1 MSTNHT
7 PSAPAPDLDTLKL
20 FVEGHH
26 RLAIDALNR
35 LVSLATAAKHCAGDD
50 SLAAQLVDII
60 HDEAS
65 AAAEAISEDWA
76 DIITRCNW
84 EGEK

>member
-1 MSTNHT
+1 MSKHT
-7 PSAPAPDLDTLKL
+7 TGAPAPDLDTLKL

-26 RLAIDALNR
+26 RLAIQALNR

-50 SLAAQLVDII
+50 SLAAQLVGII

-76 DIITRCNW
+76 DIIARCGW
-84 EGEK
+84 EGEQ